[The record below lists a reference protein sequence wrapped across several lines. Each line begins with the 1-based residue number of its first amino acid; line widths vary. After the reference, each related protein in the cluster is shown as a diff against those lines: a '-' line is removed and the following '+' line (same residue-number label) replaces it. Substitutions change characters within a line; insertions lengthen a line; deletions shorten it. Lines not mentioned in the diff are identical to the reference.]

1 MKSIVLFAAVLR
13 IIIIIALIGFTIF
26 ANAQSVA
33 VNTTGNPADTSAM
46 LDVSSNSK
54 GFLPPRMTTI
64 QRTSIPTPAN
74 GLIVFDTDTKTY
86 WYYSDAWKE
95 VPSGGSGGGLS
106 LPYIGSYVVP
116 SRILS
121 LTNTNTLNGAGAIQ
135 GKVGSDGSGMTLNN
149 TTAGVWGDNTAGIG
163 VLGMANTG
171 IGVYGKSVQNYGV
184 YGYTSS
190 SSSAAI
196 IGEVMNG
203 ATGIYGLNS
212 GGIGKAAIFENTN
225 NTNNDTLM
233 KLEHKGTGGGI
244 MLNLSNSN
252 NSSKGIAVI
261 NKGNGNG
268 LYSKS
273 EKGISAL
280 FEGHA
285 NANTSAVVQVNNE
298 SSGNNAV
305 LINQKNT
312 NNNKAALAVE
322 NFGMEKALYLTTNNG
337 TNNKYLVSGTQ
348 LGVGGGIEL
357 SINQPTASG
366 DGLNILNY
374 GTGDGV
380 YVKSWSGVGVYA
392 ETMEGGTA
400 VYGKATKP
408 SGAAIYATNDG
419 VSGQAIRGSA
429 TGSDGVAIYGEGG
442 NSASNSYAGFFRN
455 SNATNTRDVVQ
466 IYNQGAGKS
475 LVVNNINSTNGA
487 DLIQFRNSGTGKFVS
502 LVTGSGDIKTTI
514 DKQGNLVTDGTLTVN
529 GGNGIIRN
537 TGVDQLRYEVIS
549 AAIPSTILQVGEV
562 MEHTIFFPTPF
573 SSAPAVTVGN
583 FTAQQGLA
591 ADIVVSIVNVTTTS
605 CKLFIRNVHTFA
617 GLTVHPTI
625 NLIAIGKG

>member
-1 MKSIVLFAAVLR
+1 
-13 IIIIIALIGFTIF
+13 
-26 ANAQSVA
+26 
-33 VNTTGNPADTSAM
+33 M
-46 LDVSSNSK
+46 LDISSNSK

-64 QRTSIPTPAN
+64 QRTGIPFPAN
-74 GLIVFDTDTKTY
+74 GLMVFDTDTKTY

-95 VPSGGSGGGLS
+95 VPNGEGGGGLS
-106 LPYIGSYVVP
+106 LPYVGSYANP
-116 SRILS
+116 SRILT
-121 LTNTNTLNGAGAIQ
+121 LTNTNTLSGAGAIQ
-135 GKVGSDGSGMTLNN
+135 GKIGDNGSGLTLNN
-149 TTAGVWGDNTAGIG
+149 TTAGVWGDNTSGIG

-171 IGVYGKSVQNYGV
+171 IGLYGKSVQNYGV
-184 YGYTSS
+184 YGYTLS

-196 IGEVMNG
+196 IGEVLNG

-212 GGIGKAAIFENTN
+212 GGIGKAAIFENTSI
-225 NTNNDTLM
+225 TNNDTLM
-233 KLEHKGTGGGI
+233 KLVHKGIGAGI
-244 MLNLSNSN
+244 ILDLSNSN
-252 NSSKGIAVI
+252 NNSRGIAVI
-261 NKGNGNG
+261 NKGNGSS
-268 LYSKS
+268 LYAKS

-298 SSGNNAV
+298 SSGNNAL

-312 NNNKAALAVE
+312 NNNKTALAVE
-322 NFGMEKALYLTTNNG
+322 NFGMEKALYLVSNNG
-337 TNNKYLVSGTQ
+337 TNNKYLVSGMQ

-380 YVKSWSGVGVYA
+380 HVKSWSGVGVYA

-408 SGAAIYATNDG
+408 NGAAIYATNDG
-419 VSGQAIRGSA
+419 ASGQAIRGSA
-429 TGSDGVAIYGEGG
+429 TGPDGVAIFGEGG
-442 NSASNSYAGFFRN
+442 NSASNSYAAFFRN
-455 SNATNTRDVVQ
+455 SNATNTKDVVQ

-475 LVVNNINSTNGA
+475 LVVNNINSQNGA
-487 DLIQFRNSGTGKFVS
+487 DLIQFRNSGTGKFLS

-529 GGNGIIRN
+529 GVNGIIRN
-537 TGVDQLRYEVIS
+537 TGVDQQRYEVIS
-549 AAIPSTILQVGEV
+549 AAIPSTVLQVGEF
-562 MEHTIFFPTPF
+562 MEHTIFFPNPF
-573 SSAPAVTVGN
+573 TSAPAVTVGN
-583 FTAQQGLA
+583 FTAQQGVA
-591 ADIVVSIVNVTTTS
+591 AYIVISIVNVTTTS
-605 CKLFIRNVHTFA
+605 CKMFIRNVSNY
-617 GLTVHPTI
+617 GLTVHPSI